1 MNAST
6 EDEMGPYPRDGSW
19 VAVQV
24 QSNMEKKVLVGLK
37 ARSYEPL
44 LPTYKALRKWS
55 HRSVE
60 IDLPL
65 FRGYVFCRWISDA
78 RQSIIR
84 VPGVVRVVG
93 FGGIPAC
100 IDEDEMRAVRRI
112 VDSGVVSQPWSFL
125 QPGDR
130 VRLVSGALSGI
141 EGIFVGVGGAH
152 YVVVNVT
159 MLGRAVAAKIH
170 SSDIAACGVVGNRIF
185 INTGTSNYI

>member
-1 MNAST
+1 MNACL
-6 EDEMGPYPRDGSW
+6 EGEMGPYPPEGTW

-55 HRSVE
+55 HRTVE

-65 FRGYVFCRWISDA
+65 FRGYVFCRWICDA
-78 RQSIIR
+78 RQSIVR
-84 VPGVVRVVG
+84 VPGVVRLVG

-100 IDEDEMRAVRRI
+100 IDEDEIQAVRRI
-112 VDSGVVSQPWSFL
+112 VDSGVVSLPWNFL

-141 EGIFVGVGGAH
+141 EGIFVGFGSAH

-170 SSDIAACGVVGNRIF
+170 SSDIAPCRVAGKIDTPKYMR
-185 INTGTSNYI
+185 